1 MTALIEACSVSSGYG
16 GLPIVR
22 DLDLTVAPGELV
34 ALLGPNGAGKT
45 TTILTLAG
53 ELQPLSGE
61 VCWMGQPDHRSLT
74 RRARAGLALITEERS
89 VITALTVSEN
99 LRLGSGANEARS
111 LELFPELEEHL
122 GRRAGLLSGGQQ
134 QMLTMAR
141 ALAGRP
147 KALLVDELS
156 LGLAPK
162 IVDRLAVAVRQAAD
176 DGVAVVIVEQ
186 HVHKALEIADRV
198 YVLRRGQCV
207 LEGPA
212 SEMARRIV
220 ELERSYLGGTN
231 RPSPVAAHTSDQK
244 GNGNGTR

>member
-1 MTALIEACSVSSGYG
+1 VSALIEARGVSSGYG

-22 DLDLTVAPGELV
+22 DLNLSVAPGELV

-61 VCWMGQPDHRSLT
+61 VCWMGSPDRRSLT

-99 LRLGSGANEARS
+99 LRLGRGADEARS

-122 GRRAGLLSGGQQ
+122 HRRAGLLSGGQQ

-162 IVDRLAVAVRQAAD
+162 IVERLAAAVRRAAD
-176 DGVAVVIVEQ
+176 DGVAVVVVEQ
-186 HVHKALEIADRV
+186 HIHTALQIADRV
-198 YVLRRGQCV
+198 YVLRRGRCA
-207 LEGPA
+207 LEAPA
-212 SEMARRIV
+212 SELSGRID
-220 ELERSYLGGTN
+220 ELERSYLGGG
-231 RPSPVAAHTSDQK
+231 PV
-244 GNGNGTR
+244 